1 MRSNGAFGQ
10 ASQCPL
16 RRSFADPGLV
26 SDLGPRTPLMAQ
38 GRDRRAIHCDFGTAN
53 QSAFRLCRCHATTDG
68 KETPVESGNGFV
80 RRCAS
85 TEKDSS
91 AMTDVE
97 RGYAAACLFYL
108 NGFVTGVNYGTG
120 FAEEK
125 TKQRVPS
132 PFCIPKGVETG
143 QLTKIVLKYIRN
155 NPETAHLPTPR
166 LITNA
171 LGEAYPVPINKPD

>member
-1 MRSNGAFGQ
+1 MTQTVIALLLICCS
-10 ASQCPL
+10 
-16 RRSFADPGLV
+16 SFAW
-26 SDLGPRTPLMAQ
+26 AQ
-38 GRDRRAIHCDFGTAN
+38 VT
-53 QSAFRLCRCHATTDG
+53 
-68 KETPVESGNGFV
+68 ETPVESGNGFV

-85 TEKDSS
+85 TEKDST

-171 LGEAYPVPINKPD
+171 LGEVYPVPINKPD